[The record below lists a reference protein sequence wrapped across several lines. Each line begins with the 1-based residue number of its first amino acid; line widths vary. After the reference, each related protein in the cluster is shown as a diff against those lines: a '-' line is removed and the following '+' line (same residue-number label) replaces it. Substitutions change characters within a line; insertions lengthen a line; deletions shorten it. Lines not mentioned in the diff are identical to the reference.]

1 MATKK
6 RARGRPS
13 RYTNVAAD
21 EICARLAEGEYLRVI
36 CRDDHMPSWR
46 TVYGW
51 MEARDDF
58 SARIA
63 RARIMGRD
71 AILEDTLLIADT
83 QELGERT
90 ESGPLGMKTI
100 SEDMLGHRKLK
111 IETRFKILAKW
122 DPKKYGEKIT
132 HGGDPDAPL
141 QLVLNGSD
149 VHG

>member
-1 MATKK
+1 
-6 RARGRPS
+6 
-13 RYTNVAAD
+13 
-21 EICARLAEGEYLRVI
+21 
-36 CRDDHMPSWR
+36 MPSWR